1 MITTFLRCTHRDAE
15 GRRYL
20 EFREPDL
27 VQRLYVR
34 KPADDWTQGYPIVL
48 EDFYSGSPGGKTLF
62 QAGKRRGCGIGA
74 FFRAYPEVYSLI
86 VLRQEALDAQV

>member
-1 MITTFLRCTHRDAE
+1 MITTFLRCTHRDEA

-34 KPADDWTQGYPIVL
+34 KPQDEWEEGFPIIL
-48 EDFYSGSPGGKTLF
+48 EDFYNGSSGGKTLF
-62 QAGKRRGCGIGA
+62 RAGKTQGLGISA
-74 FFRAYPEVYSLI
+74 FFRAYPEVFTLI
-86 VLRQEALDAQV
+86 VLPQELLDA